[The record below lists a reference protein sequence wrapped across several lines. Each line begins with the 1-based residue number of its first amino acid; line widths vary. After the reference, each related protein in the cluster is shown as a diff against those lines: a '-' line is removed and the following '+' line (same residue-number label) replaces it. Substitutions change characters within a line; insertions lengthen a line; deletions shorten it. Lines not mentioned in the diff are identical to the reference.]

1 MPRVCRTN
9 RGRFTS
15 CRRQTARSVRA
26 SSGKARF
33 DTLRAQYRAAYGAAR
48 NEAITQSIKYGSER
62 EARSWASRG
71 EKNRLEKLE
80 KKRDRIGDAIIDLI
94 VRESP
99 RGEAWKTGVPTF
111 WLRADLPWEDVVR
124 PADEPLSR
132 VPPPSFGWS
141 EAEVRRHLGT

>member
-99 RGEAWKTGVPTF
+99 RGEAW
-111 WLRADLPWEDVVR
+111 
-124 PADEPLSR
+124 
-132 VPPPSFGWS
+132 
-141 EAEVRRHLGT
+141 